1 MICPAN
7 DELFRWVDRVPISLT
22 ELKSILAKLTSK
34 EAMKLS
40 TSTSTNAQHRT
51 KPLIKKQ
58 SRQVP
63 AQSQL
68 YGDAVINSFLVSS
81 SSSAVRISR
90 QGILNENLGARRNQ
104 RCLDLDVP
112 DAFVP
117 PKRYASSFRTLV
129 HPTTTKQ
136 TQRLNYINDSVVI
149 FKLSKE
155 QSNNSSIVNS
165 QVSSK
170 PVSLSPA
177 ASVKI
182 PPAASP
188 IRLSPMLKIEGQII
202 PPPTILSGSSN
213 QMATSTTNHHQSHPS
228 VFTYRSAAAGG
239 NTVRQ
244 RAIADPPSNSLL
256 ITAERFK
263 TTMTSTMRSTRQQ
276 SLPLTTATTTSYVPS
291 QQVHRSLPQ
300 TNRSRVQLDKLKTSQ
315 DNYEYAD
322 PYTNCPPELLNKLS
336 HLTKLQLETIEWEKR
351 KRFTKKK
358 PTSNAFLQGKD
369 SP

>member
-1 MICPAN
+1 MICSAN
-7 DELFRWVDRVPISLT
+7 DERFRWVDRAPISLT

-40 TSTSTNAQHRT
+40 TSTSTNAQHRP

-81 SSSAVRISR
+81 SSSAVHISR
-90 QGILNENLGARRNQ
+90 QGILNANLDAKRNQ
-104 RCLDLDVP
+104 CCLDLDVP

-117 PKRYASSFRTLV
+117 PKRYTSSFRTLV

-155 QSNNSSIVNS
+155 PESNNSSIVNS
-165 QVSSK
+165 QVTSK
-170 PVSLSPA
+170 PASLSPT

-182 PPAASP
+182 PPAPSP
-188 IRLSPMLKIEGQII
+188 IRLSPVLKIEGQTI

-213 QMATSTTNHHQSHPS
+213 QMTTSTTNHHQSHPS

-276 SLPLTTATTTSYVPS
+276 SLPITTTTSYVPS
-291 QQVHRSLPQ
+291 QQIHRNLPQ
-300 TNRSRVQLDKLKTSQ
+300 TNRSRVLLDKLKTSQ

-358 PTSNAFLQGKD
+358 PASNAFLQGKD